1 MKQTWEYQDH
11 WVHYTKLIE
20 TKDMVHSF
28 YYIYSVRW
36 SIPTA
41 NTPMALGSAS
51 VYFTIKVN
59 KNKPPDAPI
68 DVSYIFEG
76 QSLVHRPGMTYFQEK
91 WLWELIEAKPILM
104 QSIPF

>member
-1 MKQTWEYQDH
+1 MKQTWKYQDH

-41 NTPMALGSAS
+41 NIPMALGSAS
-51 VYFTIKVN
+51 AYFTIKIN
-59 KNKPPDAPI
+59 KNKPPVSSSFSAISI
-68 DVSYIFEG
+68 DETSMRMET
-76 QSLVHRPGMTYFQEK
+76 SLVEIIDDLLCET
-91 WLWELIEAKPILM
+91 
-104 QSIPF
+104 